1 MIVWISI
8 LRDIHRMIEAQHA
21 DHRALERKGSLT
33 FVQQTSARN
42 RDRNPSVEISPG
54 GRPCPFWRQS
64 GGVHT
69 KTGATTIER
78 RLADAVAFG
87 RMFIAN
93 PDLPARIWTGAPLTF
108 DQSTSQWWRRACLH
122 RLSHASRCG
131 GQCRVN
137 QISCASDATPQLSA
151 PRG

>member
-1 MIVWISI
+1 
-8 LRDIHRMIEAQHA
+8 MIEAQHA

-42 RDRNPSVEISPG
+42 TDRNPSVEISPG

-108 DQSTSQWWRRACLH
+108 DQSTSNGGDA
-122 RLSHASRCG
+122 HAYTDYPTHSRCG

>member
-1 MIVWISI
+1 
-8 LRDIHRMIEAQHA
+8 MIEAQHA

-42 RDRNPSVEISPG
+42 TDRNPSVEISPG

-78 RLADAVAFG
+78 GLADAVAFG

-93 PDLPARIWTGAPLTF
+93 PDLRAYLDRRTSHVRPVDLPMVATRMLTPTIPRF
-108 DQSTSQWWRRACLH
+108 TLRRPM
-122 RLSHASRCG
+122 SRKP
-131 GQCRVN
+131 
-137 QISCASDATPQLSA
+137 D
-151 PRG
+151 

>member
-1 MIVWISI
+1 M
-8 LRDIHRMIEAQHA
+8 
-21 DHRALERKGSLT
+21 
-33 FVQQTSARN
+33 QQTSARN
-42 RDRNPSVEISPG
+42 TDRNPPVEISPG

-108 DQSTSQWWRRACLH
+108 DQSTSNGGDAHAYTDYPTLH
-122 RLSHASRCG
+122 AAAAN
-131 GQCRVN
+131 V
-137 QISCASDATPQLSA
+137 A
-151 PRG
+151 